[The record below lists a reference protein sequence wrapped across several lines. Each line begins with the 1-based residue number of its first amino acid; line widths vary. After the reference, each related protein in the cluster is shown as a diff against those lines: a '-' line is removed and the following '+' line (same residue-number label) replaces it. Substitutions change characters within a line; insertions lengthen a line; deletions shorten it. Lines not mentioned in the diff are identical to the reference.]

1 MSAVN
6 RQSGFTLIELVVVVA
21 LIAIVASFAIPSFS
35 SLMDRKRVTS
45 VTNSSLGMLNYARN
59 EAIRRGEPVIVTAAG
74 NTMTATLTDA
84 TVVRE
89 NEPAQGGVTISAGAV
104 RFLGSGLT
112 AQALGAQTL
121 FKICGAKTSSPG
133 QQIAVGAGGRT
144 SSTTVNCP

>member
-21 LIAIVASFAIPSFS
+21 LIAVVAGFAIPNFS
-35 SLMDRKRVTS
+35 SLMDRNRVTS

-59 EAIRRGEPVIVTAAG
+59 EAIRRGEPVTVTAAG

-84 TVVRE
+84 TVVRQ
-89 NEPAQGGVTISAGAV
+89 NEPAEGGVTISAGTV
-104 RFLGSGLT
+104 QFLGSGLT
-112 AQALGAQTL
+112 AQALGTQTL
-121 FKICGAKTSSPG
+121 FTICGVKASSAG

-144 SSTTVNCP
+144 SSTEVNCP